1 MRSTADSYSFIY
13 LKGGIFVLNIN
24 EFLDE
29 RETGKFNGYFVKVHR
44 KYASTMDENLCVG
57 QKYNGIVKIY
67 VILTID

>member
-1 MRSTADSYSFIY
+1 M
-13 LKGGIFVLNIN
+13 LNTN

-57 QKYNGIVKIY
+57 RKYNGIVKIY